1 MLQRRDALKIIGFG
15 ALAGSLANA
24 DGAQKNIE
32 QNSDIKAKIAI
43 LGAGLGGISLSAKLR
58 KELPNAQITLFD
70 KKEIFHYEPG
80 FTLIGIGFY
89 QKSDVE
95 FAKADYIPDGVKW
108 VKQNVKE
115 LTPEQNTLI
124 LDNNESFSYDYL
136 IIASGVEYD
145 FSAIDGLSED
155 DINDES
161 VKISTIYT
169 LNGAIKTNKLMEN
182 FANNGGKAVFAEP
195 RTPMKC
201 SGANKKM
208 FFMSHSRAKNAGN
221 LDKCEVELFCGG
233 ASLFADPTYAGI
245 MQAKAS
251 SNKMPFNLR
260 HQIVAIDKAK
270 STATFEFWT
279 NYKENGEQ
287 KTAKEYKE
295 VKFDW
300 LHFTPTQKASE
311 IFIKAGLSTSKLGF
325 VDVDKQTLQST
336 KYKNIFAIG
345 DVINTAMGKTGA
357 SIRKMYPLLTQNIIS
372 QIKGESLSAKYDG
385 YTACPFLSEYGK
397 AIMVEFNWQGTA
409 SSMPCFGAT
418 RESYMNW
425 LIKLYGFKP
434 MVMYGMLAG
443 RV

>member
-1 MLQRRDALKIIGFG
+1 MLKRRDALKIMSLG
-15 ALAGSLANA
+15 AVASSLASA
-24 DGAQKNIE
+24 DEAPKNIE

-89 QKSDVE
+89 EKSDVE
-95 FAKADYIPDGVKW
+95 FEKAKYIPDGVEWK
-108 VKQNVKE
+108 KQNVKQIKPDE
-115 LTPEQNTLI
+115 NTLI
-124 LDNNESFSYDYL
+124 LDNDESFGYDYL
-136 IIASGVEYD
+136 VIASGVEYD
-145 FSAIDGLSED
+145 FSAISGLSKD
-155 DINDES
+155 DIDDES

-169 LNGAIKTNKLMEN
+169 INGAIKTNKLMES
-182 FANNGGKAVFAEP
+182 FAKNGGKAVFAEP
-195 RTPMKC
+195 KTPMKC

-233 ASLFADPTYAGI
+233 AKLFADPTYAGA

-251 SNKMPFNLR
+251 SNKMKFNLR
-260 HQIVAIDKAK
+260 HQIVAVDKEK

-300 LHFTPTQKASE
+300 LHFTPAQKASD
-311 IFIKAGLSTSKLGF
+311 IFIEAGLSSSKLGF
-325 VDVDKQTLQST
+325 VDVDKETLQST

-409 SSMPCFGAT
+409 SSAPCFGAT
-418 RESYMNW
+418 RESYINW

-434 MVMYGMLAG
+434 MVMYGMLSG